1 MSRSNSYKDSASN
14 QASNLQES
22 PPCHCFAG
30 RGDSTIAHE
39 LLVLLDQGE
48 AHLSHEILGVVCLPI
63 TEWNQALGHSVEY
76 RKKTDAQAFA

>member
-1 MSRSNSYKDSASN
+1 MSWRNSYKDSASK
-14 QASNLQES
+14 QHSNLQES
-22 PPCHCFAG
+22 PTCPCFAW

-63 TEWNQALGHSVEY
+63 TEWNQALGNSVEY
-76 RKKTDAQAFA
+76 QKKTDAQAFA